1 MVPKSVALL
10 QAHRAREPGAGGAD
24 AHPRGK
30 SREARQAPC
39 GPWAGLPGAVDD
51 TSAAANV
58 AELVVEL
65 LPPARHATVDGAVVR
80 AEKERRTVS
89 IRMAES
95 LRQTEER
102 RGR

>member
-24 AHPRGK
+24 AHRCSK
-30 SREARQAPC
+30 SKEARKAPC

-80 AEKERRTVS
+80 AEKER
-89 IRMAES
+89 
-95 LRQTEER
+95 
-102 RGR
+102 

>member
-24 AHPRGK
+24 AHRCGK
-30 SREARQAPC
+30 SKEARKAPC
-39 GPWAGLPGAVDD
+39 GPWAPGLPGAVDD

-80 AEKERRTVS
+80 AEKER
-89 IRMAES
+89 
-95 LRQTEER
+95 
-102 RGR
+102 